1 MPILVDIIMI
11 GLLVGVIIH
20 SARLSKS
27 LANFKVLHSEMLP
40 MMKDYARTLIDTRTQ
55 MQELR
60 NISGEVDHII
70 SSRVPPALMI
80 KNDLDFLVSRAN
92 ELANHLETLI
102 SKSRQ
107 QEFPIIKETLEKEI
121 LETQEK
127 VQLSKSKKQ
136 LKPIAPFKLKATI
149 AGKATPLPEIVEP
162 QILETIPT
170 SPKKPA
176 LESFFSSKAV
186 KKVASKART
195 HAA

>member
-40 MMKDYARTLIDTRTQ
+40 MMKDYARTLIETRTQ
-55 MQELR
+55 MQELK
-60 NISGEVDHII
+60 NISSEVDHII
-70 SSRVPPALMI
+70 TSRIPPALMI

-92 ELANHLETLI
+92 ELADHLEALVA
-102 SKSRQ
+102 KGRQ
-107 QEFPIIKETLEKEI
+107 QEFPIIKETLEKETR
-121 LETQEK
+121 ETTEK
-127 VQLSKSKKQ
+127 AQQPKVKKK
-136 LKPIAPFKLKATI
+136 LKPLAPFKLKATV
-149 AGKATPLPEIVEP
+149 ADKVAPLPESIEP
-162 QILETIPT
+162 DILEEVSI

-186 KKVASKART
+186 KKVTSKART